1 MQEKAIAKCIDS
13 HGVHKHRQHP
23 RIPIQVMPRDLATGE
38 KAGQGHVAQRVA
50 DDLQFGIRRAEVRA
64 AAAGAA
70 DIDAAADAARGG
82 WG

>member
-23 RIPIQVMPRDLATGE
+23 RIPIQVMPRDLAAGE
-38 KAGQGHVAQRVA
+38 EADQGHVTQGVA
-50 DDLQFGIRRAEVRA
+50 DDLQLGIRRTEVRA

-70 DIDAAADAARGG
+70 DVEDAANALRGLG
-82 WG
+82 